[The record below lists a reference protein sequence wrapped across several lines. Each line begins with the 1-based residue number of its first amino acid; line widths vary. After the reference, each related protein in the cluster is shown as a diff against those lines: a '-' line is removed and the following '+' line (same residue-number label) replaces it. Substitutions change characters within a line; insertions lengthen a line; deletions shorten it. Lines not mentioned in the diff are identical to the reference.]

1 MDYKEFVREAQK
13 RGFKKLRR
21 TVFDDYSMGRRV
33 VFEFSSDFNGKSVQ
47 HFFTYQDIKEMG
59 YEKALQ
65 VMARYN
71 GIMNGVVQ

>member
-1 MDYKEFVREAQK
+1 MDYKKFVREAQK
-13 RGFKKLRR
+13 LGFKKLRR